1 MSAYHVQSPILF
13 LIFNRPD
20 LTTRVFQQIRSVK
33 PARLY
38 VGADGPRPDKP
49 GEAALCEQ
57 TRNIIQQVDWP
68 CEVKTLFRKSN
79 LGCKQAVSGAITWFF
94 EQEEEGIII
103 EDDCLPADSFFR
115 FCDYMLAHYRHD
127 SRVRLITGAN
137 LQDGRKWGEATYFF
151 SQYSH
156 IWGWASWRRVW
167 DRYDAELSA
176 YTEADVSL
184 HLPKIFSDPFL
195 IQDWL
200 RIFRELNQGKID
212 TWDYQ
217 LSFITFFENGL
228 CVTPNVNLISNLGF
242 REDATHTFDLQSLN
256 ANVPAGEITTIIHP
270 KTFLPEKEADYYYMQ
285 KEFDLVNRWRRHNK
299 PKRKL
304 KRWLLQWFK

>member
-20 LTTRVFQQIRSVK
+20 LTSRVFQQIRAVK
-33 PARLY
+33 PQRLY
-38 VGADGPRPDKP
+38 VGADGPRANKP
-49 GEAALCEQ
+49 GEAALCQEV
-57 TRNIIQQVDWP
+57 RNIIREIDWP
-68 CEVKTLFRKSN
+68 CEVKTLFREEN
-79 LGCKQAVSGAITWFF
+79 LGCKRAVSEAITWFF
-94 EQEEEGIII
+94 DQVEEGIII
-103 EDDCLPADSFFR
+103 EDDCLPAISFFQ
-115 FCDYMLAHYRHD
+115 FCDYMLAHYRQD
-127 SRVRLITGAN
+127 NRVRLITGSN

-156 IWGWASWRRVW
+156 IWGWATWRRVW
-167 DRYDAELSA
+167 AQYDAELTA
-176 YTEADVSL
+176 YTEDDVSL

-200 RIFRELNQGKID
+200 RIFRELHQGKID

-242 REDATHTFDLQSLN
+242 RPDATHTFDLQSLN
-256 ANVPAGEITTIIHP
+256 ANVPSGEITDIIHP

-285 KEFDLVNRWRRHNK
+285 KEFDLVNRWRRYNK